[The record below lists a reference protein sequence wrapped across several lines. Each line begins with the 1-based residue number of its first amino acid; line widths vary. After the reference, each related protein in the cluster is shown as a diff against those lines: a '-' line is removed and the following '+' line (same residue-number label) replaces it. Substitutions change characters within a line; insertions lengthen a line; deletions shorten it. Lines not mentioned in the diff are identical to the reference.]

1 MAEVAQEV
9 PEEVRLFLRQHPLLS
24 LAESGKVRCR
34 LTGHELPC
42 RLAELQAYTNGRKY
56 RRLIKTSREFDYGTF
71 EPHIVPSTKNI
82 HQLFCKL
89 TLRHINKLPEHVLRH
104 VQGKRYQKAL
114 KTYEKCQK
122 EGVKY
127 VPACLRQ
134 KQQRRQHADDQMDG
148 SRQPHR
154 TEEFWEPNSPRTDED
169 EDGEETDDSMSDL
182 YPPGLFPEKS
192 PAAPQNTEANDGF
205 ATDSEDDGAKL
216 SRENSDVNGDGG
228 RMEVSRAAGKRGKV
242 GVTLLCVADGE
253 HEQPSS
259 YPVGGCLICSCLRI
273 SRRCKSIWENTFS
286 MCQPLTC
293 ILRCELV
300 AVNVYPV
307 CSNWGSYFL
316 YKYLIFDR
324 ILLHH
329 LSSETTGSVIL
340 LSKNTHTT

>member
-1 MAEVAQEV
+1 EFWGGRPWQELGSAFHF
-9 PEEVRLFLRQHPLLS
+9 PESS
-24 LAESGKVRCR
+24 LGSLTGTPRSQVRCR

-42 RLAELQAYTNGRKY
+42 RLSELQAYTDGRKY

-71 EPHIVPSTKNI
+71 EPHIVPSTKNL

-134 KQQRRQHADDQMDG
+134 KQQQRQRADDQTNG

-154 TEEFWEPNSPRTDED
+154 TEEFWEPSSPRTDED

-182 YPPGLFPEKS
+182 YPPGLFPEKN

-205 ATDSEDDGAKL
+205 ATDSEDDGAEL
-216 SRENSDVNGDGG
+216 SRENGDVNGDGE
-228 RMEVSRAAGKRGKV
+228 RMDVSRAVGKRGKKQS
-242 GVTLLCVADGE
+242 G
-253 HEQPSS
+253 PSKKKFK
-259 YPVGGCLICSCLRI
+259 SCHQ
-273 SRRCKSIWENTFS
+273 KPKKF
-286 MCQPLTC
+286 
-293 ILRCELV
+293 
-300 AVNVYPV
+300 
-307 CSNWGSYFL
+307 
-316 YKYLIFDR
+316 KK
-324 ILLHH
+324 
-329 LSSETTGSVIL
+329 TTNG
-340 LSKNTHTT
+340 K